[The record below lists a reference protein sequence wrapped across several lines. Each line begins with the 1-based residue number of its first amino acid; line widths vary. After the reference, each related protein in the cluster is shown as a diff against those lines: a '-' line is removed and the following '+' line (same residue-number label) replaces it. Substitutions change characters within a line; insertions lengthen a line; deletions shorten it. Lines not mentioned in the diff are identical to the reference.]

1 MKEIKEMKEEI
12 QQFSS
17 LPTSGVLLDVRSEDA
32 VDLNTFKG
40 VVGTVVIFM
49 CNHCPYVLHILDK
62 LVDISRE
69 YIAKGISFIAI
80 SSNDIKNYP
89 DDSPEKMKAL
99 AEEKDFPFPYLFDQ
113 SQEVAKSFGAVCT
126 PDIFL
131 YSSKNELFYHGQFD
145 DSRPNSGLSVTGESL
160 TTAMD
165 LLISGE
171 EPPEDTKN
179 CVGCSIKW
187 YADEF

>member
-1 MKEIKEMKEEI
+1 MVEATPDQAQILSDAYE
-12 QQFSS
+12 S
-17 LPTSGVLLDVRSEDA
+17 LQ
-32 VDLNTFKG
+32 
-40 VVGTVVIFM
+40 
-49 CNHCPYVLHILDK
+49 
-62 LVDISRE
+62 
-69 YIAKGISFIAI
+69 
-80 SSNDIKNYP
+80 
-89 DDSPEKMKAL
+89 KAL

-131 YSSKNELFYHGQFD
+131 YSSKNEVFYHGQFD

-160 TTAMD
+160 ITAMD

-171 EPPEDTKN
+171 EPPEDIKN

-187 YADEF
+187 YADEFQFKVMFYNV

>member
-12 QQFSS
+12 QQFLS
-17 LPTSGVLLDVRSEDA
+17 LPKSGVLLDVRSEDT
-32 VDLNTFKG
+32 VDLNVFKG
-40 VVGTVVIFM
+40 MVGTVVIFM

-145 DSRPNSGLSVTGESL
+145 DSRPNSDLPVTGESL
-160 TTAMD
+160 ITAMD

-171 EPPEDTKN
+171 EPPEHTKN

>member
-12 QQFSS
+12 QQFLS
-17 LPTSGVLLDVRSEDA
+17 LPKSGVLLDVRSEDT
-32 VDLNTFKG
+32 VDLNVFKG
-40 VVGTVVIFM
+40 MVGTVVIFM

-99 AEEKDFPFPYLFDQ
+99 AEEKDFPFPYLFDET
-113 SQEVAKSFGAVCT
+113 QEVARAYHATCT
-126 PDIFL
+126 PDFFL
-131 YSSKNELFYHGQFD
+131 FDKNRNWLGQCSVFYAVFAYQPATMQ
-145 DSRPNSGLSVTGESL
+145 R
-160 TTAMD
+160 
-165 LLISGE
+165 
-171 EPPEDTKN
+171 
-179 CVGCSIKW
+179 
-187 YADEF
+187 